1 MELQRLYFFTATI
14 LKWHRLLEPD
24 EYKNVI
30 IESLKYLSHMD
41 KIRVYGYVIMPNH
54 IHLIWELLDLN
65 GKELP
70 HASFLKYTSH
80 TIYHDLRKNH
90 PKILDT
96 FKVESAT
103 RKHQFWQR
111 DSLPVELYTPSVI
124 YQKLDYIHQNPC
136 RGKWM
141 LSPSPVDYRYSSA
154 GFYETGRDEF
164 DFLIHIDE
172 RL

>member
-14 LKWHRLLEPD
+14 FKWRWLLERD
-24 EYKNVI
+24 QYKDILV
-30 IESLKYLSHMD
+30 ESLKYLTSRY

-80 TIYHDLRKNH
+80 TIYHDLIKNH
-90 PKILDT
+90 PQVLDT
-96 FKVESAT
+96 FKVESET
-103 RKHQFWQR
+103 RRHQFWQR
-111 DSLPVELYTPSVI
+111 DSLPVELYSPPVV

-154 GFYETGRDEF
+154 GFYETGKDEF
-164 DFLIHIDE
+164 DFLIHIGE